1 MFSLDIPGFKSLN
14 LEHLILDFNGT
25 LAVDGAVVPGVREL
39 VTELS
44 QKMKV
49 HVLTADTQGT
59 CRAALEGWPVDIHVL
74 EARRRSR
81 SQGRLPDRVR
91 AAITCAAMGNGRNDQ
106 IMLQAAALGVAV
118 MGDEGAA
125 PAAIAAGDV
134 FVGDIISGL
143 ELLAKPKRLLAT
155 LRR

>member
-25 LAVDGAVVPGVREL
+25 MAVDGNVVPGVREL

-59 CRAALEGWPVDIHVL
+59 CRTALEGWPVDIHVL
-74 EARRRSR
+74 EPGDEAEAKAAYLTAL
-81 SQGRLPDRVR
+81 GRE
-91 AAITCAAMGNGRNDQ
+91 TCAAMGNGRNDK

>member
-1 MFSLDIPGFKSLN
+1 MFSLEIPGFKSLK

-25 LAVDGAVVPGVREL
+25 LAVDGAVVPGVREI

-44 QKMKV
+44 QVMRV

-59 CRAALEGWPVDIHVL
+59 CRAALEGWPVDIHIL
-74 EARRRSR
+74 KPGDEAEAKAAYLTAL
-81 SQGRLPDRVR
+81 GRDN
-91 AAITCAAMGNGRNDQ
+91 CAAMGNGRNDQ

-134 FVGDIISGL
+134 AVGDIISGL

>member
-1 MFSLDIPGFKSLN
+1 MFNLDIPGFKSLN

-25 LAVDGAVVPGVREL
+25 LAVDGVIVPGVREI

-44 QKMKV
+44 GIMRV

-59 CRAALEGWPVDIHVL
+59 CRTALEGWPVDIHIL
-74 EARRRSR
+74 APGDEAMAKAAY
-81 SQGRLPDRVR
+81 LTALDRDN
-91 AAITCAAMGNGRNDQ
+91 CAAVGNGRNDE
-106 IMLQAAALGVAV
+106 IMLQAAALGVV
-118 MGDEGAA
+118 IIGDEGAA
-125 PAAIAAGDV
+125 PGTIAAADV
-134 FVGDIISGL
+134 AVGDIISGL